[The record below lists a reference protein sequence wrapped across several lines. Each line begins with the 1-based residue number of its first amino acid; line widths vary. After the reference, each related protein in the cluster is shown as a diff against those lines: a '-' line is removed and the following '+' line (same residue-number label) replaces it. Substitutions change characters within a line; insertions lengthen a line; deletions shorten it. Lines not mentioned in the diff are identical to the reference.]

1 MCRWARAI
9 PLGSFGAWIRK
20 PPARISIKAIRA
32 VSGLPPLP
40 EKLMTFLQRVSAYTL
55 APLGLVARMA
65 MRDPEAEAHEAP
77 KFGLR
82 VTGTEPRRLT
92 PTRAR

>member
-1 MCRWARAI
+1 
-9 PLGSFGAWIRK
+9 
-20 PPARISIKAIRA
+20 
-32 VSGLPPLP
+32 
-40 EKLMTFLQRVSAYTL
+40 MTFLQRVSAYTL

-82 VTGTEPRRLT
+82 ATARSRAASRR
-92 PTRAR
+92 RARG